1 MSENQIKDQN
11 KNRNLPVTTRVKL
24 TLHTG
29 ERFFGPGVCE
39 LLERIRTTGS
49 IQAPAAARGELCC
62 GMSLLVG
69 ADMIDRA
76 KAVILRENAVYHS
89 IVSLENQLQPR
100 RDRYC

>member
-1 MSENQIKDQN
+1 MTRYYILFENYEQGLALHDLLDRAGVM
-11 KNRNLPVTTRVKL
+11 NRIAP
-24 TLHTG
+24 
-29 ERFFGPGVCE
+29 
-39 LLERIRTTGS
+39 
-49 IQAPAAARGELCC
+49 APAAARGELCC